1 MKSLMKNSWKLKQS
15 DRLLIATSLS
25 AIGLASYLFSSKAF
39 VLGFSVGD
47 LLLIIAAILAGLPI
61 AKTALSSLRY
71 KIIGIDLLVIIAVIG
86 AIIIG
91 EYWEAAA
98 VSILF
103 TFGHYLEARAL
114 NKTRSALE
122 SLVNEIPD
130 TAIIERAGKLVT
142 IQAEEVKL
150 GEIVVI
156 KPGQKVPVDGHIV
169 GGNAS
174 VNQASVT
181 GESMPVDMSNGDYI
195 YSGSLLSSGFLRVEA
210 EKVGDNTMLA
220 NIIELVEEAQDS
232 KASTQVFLEKFSA
245 YYTPAIIVL
254 ALIVYLFSRDAYLA
268 LTLLVIA
275 CPGALV
281 IAAPV
286 SMVAGIGNAAKN
298 GILVKGGEAIE
309 NTKSSRVIAFDKT
322 GTLTEG
328 QPRVSDVKTFDVTK
342 DELLKLSASAEY
354 YSEHPL
360 GRVIVEYAEA
370 KSSKVITK
378 PEKSEI
384 ITGHGVM
391 ATVNNARVLVG
402 NPKLLASHDVEI
414 GASVQEHINRQQA
427 EGQTTMLVSR
437 DDKVI
442 GVISVT
448 DHLRSGV
455 KRLITTITKRYGLE
469 TVMLTG
475 DNSASAKAIAKQAG
489 IKQVYSEL
497 LPADKLALITKLQKQ
512 YGKVIMVG
520 DGVNDAPALATAD
533 VGIAIE
539 GAGKDIA
546 MDTADAVLLSG
557 NISKLSYLL
566 SLSRAV
572 VFNMKTNIY
581 FAVGLVVVLIIGVL
595 TENVIMSLGMLIHI
609 ASVILVTMNATRL
622 LTYKGKT

>member
-1 MKSLMKNSWKLKQS
+1 MKSSARNSWKLKQS
-15 DRLLIATSLS
+15 DRLIIATGLS
-25 AIGLASYLFSSKAF
+25 GLGLLSHLLYSPEFIFNLTIG
-39 VLGFSVGD
+39 D
-47 LLLIIAAILAGLPI
+47 ILLIIAAVLASLPI

-91 EYWEAAA
+91 EYWEASA

-103 TFGHYLEARAL
+103 TFGHYLEAQAL

-122 SLVNEIPD
+122 SLVNEIPN
-130 TAIIERAGKLVT
+130 TARVERSGKLAT
-142 IQAEEVKL
+142 IQADEVKL
-150 GEIVVI
+150 DEIVVI
-156 KPGQKVPVDGHIV
+156 KPGEKVPVDGHVV

-181 GESMPVDMSNGDYI
+181 GESMPVDMAKGDYI

-232 KASTQVFLEKFSA
+232 KASTQVFLERFST

-254 ALIVYLFSRDAYLA
+254 ALIVYLISRDAYLA

-309 NTKSSRVIAFDKT
+309 NTKAARVIAFDKT

-328 QPRVSDVKTFDVTK
+328 QPRVSDVKTFGVSKK
-342 DELLKLSASAEY
+342 DLLGLAASAEY

-360 GRVIVEYAEA
+360 GKIIVEYAEDNLD
-370 KSSKVITK
+370 KSISV
-378 PEKSEI
+378 PEKSEVI
-384 ITGHGVM
+384 IGHGVM
-391 ATVNNARVLVG
+391 AQIKGTKVLVG
-402 NPKLLASHDVEI
+402 NSKLLASYDVAI
-414 GASVQEHINRQQA
+414 NAAVQNYIEQQQA
-427 EGQTTMLVSR
+427 SAHTTMLVSSG
-437 DDKVI
+437 DKII

-448 DHLRSGV
+448 DQLRPGAE
-455 KRLITTITKRYGLE
+455 RLISTIRKHGLE
-469 TVMLTG
+469 AVMLTG
-475 DNSASAKAIAKQAG
+475 DNSASAKAIASQAG
-489 IKQVYSEL
+489 ISRVYSEL
-497 LPADKLALITKLQKQ
+497 LPADKLAIITKLQKQ
-512 YGKVIMVG
+512 HGKVIMVG

-557 NISKLSYLL
+557 NISRLSYLL

-581 FAVGLVVVLIIGVL
+581 FAVGLVIVLLIGVL

-609 ASVILVTMNATRL
+609 ASVILVTMNASRL
-622 LTYKGKT
+622 LTYKAKA